1 MSVYIRYIV
10 CDILGKIVLGMIRG
24 FFLSQ
29 LKSWGINSV
38 LKHCI

>member
-1 MSVYIRYIV
+1 MRDDQRSKKE
-10 CDILGKIVLGMIRG
+10 GNEIRG

-38 LKHCI
+38 LKYCI